1 MKCQSQECSTGI
13 TTTTAIDGSEDAEAA
28 EPPHTNHPQHQH
40 PLPTI
45 PSSPHPSSQRQPHLL
60 QRHIPPQPPRHNPST
75 GVQED
80 QDERSQCD
88 NMNEMS
94 PVNPLPSESLATF
107 VSVTSVEQ
115 QFSNNIPTI
124 RIDDHDEA
132 IPKKPIDPD
141 DAAFNGN
148 ALDLKGPHFVTI
160 NDGTFAHPIHPPS
173 RCTAA
178 VCNPLTG
185 KVEKELI
192 HFNPDMP
199 PIELG
204 DLVVDKN
211 RLFAGYLNGGMGMA
225 SNVLSKNSA
234 TQIRTFDGFH
244 HGPVT
249 RVGCVSSQP
258 NVVLSG
264 GVDGEVRIWNVSSG
278 KSVAICCGNELAITS
293 LAMDPKQFVVAG
305 TSEGKVIIWEIDAA
319 LSKQISLS
327 AGGTSTP
334 PSSGPPQQLQPK
346 HTFEHG
352 TPPNSPIRLQTAVT
366 MILLDIQLSVA
377 VTLSECEGSP
387 PDFAPYSLR
396 IWNIQERRE
405 ARIRIGTNR
414 GAEGHG
420 ACITAVQ
427 WDRLISGPTDRKTSI
442 LVTGDAVGRVCLW
455 ELSDTDLLST
465 ALLQKH
471 PTPLRTI
478 QAHPSAIS
486 TLQMDPFK
494 LTTGSVTGSLKVFDI
509 TTFAQLQSLSLRKGA
524 EVGAVHGQD
533 RRSISFLWGG
543 EWKLIAVA
551 NGSVRC
557 WDFRNGGGNGVSVSG
572 VGKAKRRS
580 ARHRFDVA
588 RVAQRGGGGG
598 GVNGAGRVISPKAR
612 VHDIRSE
619 LREYEE
625 EVRAERRTEERRERE
640 ERRVA
645 ERVNGVG
652 SGRLS
657 EEELLHYAIMI
668 SMEGHSSGIAS
679 AANGNQGGYGE
690 EEAMKIA
697 RGLSLSELE
706 HPGVAGSSTSASA
719 RSSQVSLSASQ
730 RNSESRRRS
739 AAFGGGRSSGAWYE
753 DDWDFDRDYYASLEE
768 EDSMDPA
775 AARHLVSMDAQ
786 SNFAR
791 REFSLTIPLTP
802 LPPTEGGTSTTPVPF
817 STPLSY
823 ASAAAASSNRRE
835 RRGSTSSSSLSSSAG
850 SAHALNDWSD
860 DEDSASGPAST
871 PSGKQKYVFGSLGS
885 LSSTSPMMNGAP
897 LLLRS
902 PRLGPLGTH
911 VSPRLGPQVG
921 LGQGVVVA
929 PRATRE
935 DEDEEMMYV
944 LELSLLEK

>member
-1 MKCQSQECSTGI
+1 M
-13 TTTTAIDGSEDAEAA
+13 DSEWPSLGASSR
-28 EPPHTNHPQHQH
+28 
-40 PLPTI
+40 
-45 PSSPHPSSQRQPHLL
+45 PSSSIRIGQTGKAPETSWGGIPQPTSSLSSTHPSSN
-60 QRHIPPQPPRHNPST
+60 QPPPISILP
-75 GVQED
+75 
-80 QDERSQCD
+80 DEILIQA
-88 NMNEMS
+88 
-94 PVNPLPSESLATF
+94 LANLDPYHLRLSA
-107 VSVTSVEQ
+107 SVCRKWNTV
-115 QFSNNIPTI
+115 
-124 RIDDHDEA
+124 
-132 IPKKPIDPD
+132 
-141 DAAFNGN
+141 
-148 ALDLKGPHFVTI
+148 I
-160 NDGTFAHPIHPPS
+160 NDDGCWRTALECYLKALPTRRVARTSWRQEYLRRHQLQKEWQRSLGKRVVQFDPRIGRIHCSFVEYDEEAPRMIVGS
-173 RCTAA
+173 VDTGTAA

-192 HFNPDMP
+192 HFNPDMS

-204 DLVVDKN
+204 DLVIDKN
-211 RLFAGYLNGGMGMA
+211 RLFAGYLNGGMVMA
-225 SNVLSKNSA
+225 SSVLSRNSA
-234 TQIRTFDGFH
+234 TQMRTFDGFH

-249 RVGCVSSQP
+249 RVGCVPSQP

-278 KSVAICCGNELAITS
+278 RSVVICCGNELAITS

-305 TSEGKVIIWEIDAA
+305 TSEGKIVIWEIDSA

-334 PSSGPPQQLQPK
+334 PSSSGPPQPLQPK

-352 TPPNSPIRLQTAVT
+352 TPPNSPTRIQTTVT
-366 MILLDIQLSVA
+366 TILLDIQLSIA
-377 VTLSECEGSP
+377 VTLSECEGST

-396 IWNIQERRE
+396 IWNIQALRE
-405 ARIRIGTNR
+405 ASIRIGTNR

-420 ACITAVQ
+420 GCITAVQ
-427 WDRLISGPTDRKTSI
+427 WDRLISGPTDRKTST

-465 ALLQKH
+465 ALQQKH

-494 LTTGSVTGSLKVFDI
+494 LTTGSATGSLKVFDI
-509 TTFAQLQSLSLRKGA
+509 TTLTQLQSLSLRKGA
-524 EVGAVHGQD
+524 EVGTVHGQD

-543 EWKLIAVA
+543 EWKLMAVA

-557 WDFRNGGGNGVSVSG
+557 WDFRNGSGNGVAVSG
-572 VGKAKRRS
+572 VGKSKRRS
-580 ARHRFDVA
+580 ARHRFDA
-588 RVAQRGGGGG
+588 GRFQRGGGGGG

-625 EVRAERRTEERRERE
+625 EVRAERRIEERRERE
-640 ERRVA
+640 DRRVA
-645 ERVNGVG
+645 ERVNGAG
-652 SGRLS
+652 SGGLS

-668 SMEGHSSGIAS
+668 SMEGQSSGIAGGGD
-679 AANGNQGGYGE
+679 GNQGGYSE
-690 EEAMKIA
+690 EEAMEIA

-706 HPGVAGSSTSASA
+706 HPGIAGSSASAST
-719 RSSQVSLSASQ
+719 RSSQASLSASQ

-739 AAFGGGRSSGAWYE
+739 MGFGGGRSREAWYE

-775 AARHLVSMDAQ
+775 AARHLVSTDSQ
-786 SNFAR
+786 SNSAR

-802 LPPTEGGTSTTPVPF
+802 LPSSEGGTSTTPVPF